1 MLSLDILALL
11 YATSALM
18 TSVFAVCKLSLNVV
32 RESTVS
38 SVSFGVYEGMEDT
51 KSIDA
56 EKFSVR
62 LS

>member
-1 MLSLDILALL
+1 
-11 YATSALM
+11 M
-18 TSVFAVCKLSLNVV
+18 TLIFAVCKLSRNVV
-32 RESTVS
+32 SDAVVS

-51 KSIDA
+51 KSINA